1 MDIPK
6 KTRAGKQ
13 RLVVIISALLLLG
26 ALGSAYA
33 RFNSVSGVTYVN
45 RDDVVISEVVRGN
58 LLREI
63 RAPGNLVPAELRWV
77 AATSN
82 ARVKEIMLDP
92 GDAVSQDSVVMTLD
106 NPDLEQA
113 LDSAT
118 LELEVLEAE
127 FRAMEQRLH
136 NEHLAQESVVAE
148 FSARFEFAEFRMNA
162 NKQLL
167 EDEVVSRIELN
178 ESILEERQLK
188 TRYALEQRQLESLAA
203 LHEAELAA
211 KRARINQSSRALQL
225 QQKLYDELRVRTEFS
240 GHLQDVPVEQ
250 GQQVAIGT
258 ILARV
263 ADNNS
268 LKVEL
273 RVQESQV
280 KDVMPGQAVTIT
292 AGGNAAKGTVRRVE
306 PEVQQGVVTVD
317 VYFDAEPLVGARS
330 DLRVDGII
338 ELERL
343 DSVLKI
349 QRPVFSQESVAV
361 NLFVL
366 EADGFTATQRLVRI
380 GKTSTEEIEI
390 IEGLTEGDRVIVSD
404 TSQFNQLASFILQ

>member
-6 KTRAGKQ
+6 KSRSGKQ
-13 RLVVIISALLLLG
+13 RYVVLAAVVLLFG
-26 ALGSAYA
+26 ALVAAYV
-33 RFNSVSGVTYVN
+33 RFSNLSGITFVN
-45 RDDVVISEVVRGN
+45 RADVVISEVVRSD
-58 LLREI
+58 LVREV

-82 ARVKEIMLDP
+82 ARVKEIVLDP
-92 GDAVSQDSVVMTLD
+92 GDSVSQDSVVMTLD

-113 LDSAT
+113 LDSAL

-127 FRAMEQRLH
+127 YRALEQRLR
-136 NEHLAQESVVAE
+136 NEHLSQESVVAE
-148 FSARFEFAEFRMNA
+148 IVAEYEIAEFRMNA
-162 NKQLL
+162 NQQLL

-178 ESILEERQLK
+178 ESVLEERQLK
-188 TRYALEQRQLESLAA
+188 TRSALEQRQLESLTA

-225 QQKLYDELRVRTEFS
+225 QQKLFDELQVRAEFS

-263 ADNNS
+263 ADNDS

-280 KDVMPGQAVTIT
+280 KDVLPGQRVTIT
-292 AGGNAAKGTVRRVE
+292 AGGNAASGTVRRVE
-306 PEVQQGVVTVD
+306 PEVQQGVVIVD
-317 VYFDAEPLVGARS
+317 VYFDEAPLAGARS
-330 DLRVDGII
+330 DLRVDGLI

-343 DSVLKI
+343 VDVLKI
-349 QRPVFSQESVAV
+349 QRPVFSQENVAI

-366 EADGFTATQRLVRI
+366 DADGTTATRRLVQV
-380 GKTSTEEIEI
+380 GKASTEEIEI
-390 IEGLTEGDRVIVSD
+390 IDGLLEGDRVIVSD
-404 TSQFNQLASFILQ
+404 TSQFNQLESFTLQ